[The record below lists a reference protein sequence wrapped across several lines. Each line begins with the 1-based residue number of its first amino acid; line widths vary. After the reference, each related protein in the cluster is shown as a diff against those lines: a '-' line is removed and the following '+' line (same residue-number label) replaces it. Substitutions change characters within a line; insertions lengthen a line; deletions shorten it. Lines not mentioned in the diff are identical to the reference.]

1 VKAFPFG
8 RQAFFVDLEIDDH
21 PDRAARTRAA
31 GDAIRGRSTIRDVAF
46 GAGTLLLDGVHAWT
60 DLMPVLQQGARAA
73 RRPPRRSLD
82 APVHTLPVVYDGLD
96 LGELGRLLGMEV
108 PEIIRLHSGATYT
121 ADLLGFLPGFAYLGP
136 VEGPLALP
144 RRGTPRA
151 AVPARSV
158 AVAAGFT
165 GIYPSVSPGGWHLLG
180 RAPTFRPFDPA
191 TGAPAL
197 TPGSRVRFVPAEAGD
212 LPAEIEERREPE
224 VTGKALRVVAAPA
237 CATVQDQGRRGL
249 LHLGLPRSG
258 PLDPVAWLASNLALG
273 NASNRAAVE
282 IPQGS
287 LEVEARGAMQVS
299 LDGEAPI
306 RLADGERLRVPSG
319 ERAVR
324 YLAVEGGIAAPLLLG
339 SRATLPSARLGGL
352 GGRPLRRGDLLPVA
366 GGQEREPSPLRLR
379 TTPELPALLSLIPGP
394 HQEHFDQEAL
404 ELLLREQFTVSR
416 LGDRVGV
423 RLEGPRLPV
432 HGRLRFPAP
441 MLRGAIEVTPD
452 GTPIVLGP
460 DHPVTGGYPV
470 LGVLTRGAQARLA
483 RLWPGQPVRFTMA

>member
-1 VKAFPFG
+1 
-8 RQAFFVDLEIDDH
+8 
-21 PDRAARTRAA
+21 
-31 GDAIRGRSTIRDVAF
+31 
-46 GAGTLLLDGVHAWT
+46 
-60 DLMPVLQQGARAA
+60 
-73 RRPPRRSLD
+73 
-82 APVHTLPVVYDGLD
+82 
-96 LGELGRLLGMEV
+96 
-108 PEIIRLHSGATYT
+108 
-121 ADLLGFLPGFAYLGP
+121 
-136 VEGPLALP
+136 
-144 RRGTPRA
+144 
-151 AVPARSV
+151 
-158 AVAAGFT
+158 
-165 GIYPSVSPGGWHLLG
+165 
-180 RAPTFRPFDPA
+180 
-191 TGAPAL
+191 
-197 TPGSRVRFVPAEAGD
+197 
-212 LPAEIEERREPE
+212 
-224 VTGKALRVVAAPA
+224 
-237 CATVQDQGRRGL
+237 
-249 LHLGLPRSG
+249 
-258 PLDPVAWLASNLALG
+258 
-273 NASNRAAVE
+273 
-282 IPQGS
+282 
-287 LEVEARGAMQVS
+287 MQVS